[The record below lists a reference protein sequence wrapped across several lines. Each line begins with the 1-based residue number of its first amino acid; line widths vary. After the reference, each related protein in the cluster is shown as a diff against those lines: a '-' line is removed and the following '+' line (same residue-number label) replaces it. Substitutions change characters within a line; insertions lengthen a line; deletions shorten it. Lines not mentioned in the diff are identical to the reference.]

1 MSYFEENE
9 SKRKGIIIPVNYYF
23 PFRYQKDIEKQIL
36 WFLLAIILYEKKY
49 DQTLDVGCGL
59 GRNIRFIKYNHYTG
73 TDIREKVVDTCQNEM
88 SSPQIS
94 FITQD
99 ITKED
104 CPTFSKR
111 YDLILLIQVLK
122 NVWFDQ
128 QKIDITLRN
137 IIKMSKGK
145 IIFNTMG
152 NDFDTEIFD
161 NVLVTN
167 NIKFKKIYFGLPKMI
182 MRIKIPIV
190 SQIIALLFLPLI
202 LVKSILYDL
211 TEEIPL
217 HARNNILY
225 ICEK

>member
-1 MSYFEENE
+1 MSDFKNRGLI
-9 SKRKGIIIPVNYYF
+9 SPVNYYF

-36 WFLLAIILYEKKY
+36 WFLLAFILYEKTY
-49 DQTLDVGCGL
+49 DQTLDVGCGI

-73 TDIREKVVDTCQNEM
+73 TDIQEKIVDTCQNEM

-122 NVWFDQ
+122 NNLFDQ

-145 IIFNTMG
+145 ILFNTME
-152 NDFDTEIFD
+152 NFDTEIID
-161 NVLVTN
+161 NILVTN

-182 MRIKIPIV
+182 MKIKIPII

-225 ICEK
+225 ICEKL

>member
-1 MSYFEENE
+1 MSYF
-9 SKRKGIIIPVNYYF
+9 RKGIMIPVNYYF

-36 WFLLAIILYEKKY
+36 WFLLAIILYEKTY

-122 NVWFDQ
+122 NCWFDQ

-145 IIFNTMG
+145 ILFNTME
-152 NDFDTEIFD
+152 NFDTEIID

-182 MRIKIPIV
+182 MKIKIPIV